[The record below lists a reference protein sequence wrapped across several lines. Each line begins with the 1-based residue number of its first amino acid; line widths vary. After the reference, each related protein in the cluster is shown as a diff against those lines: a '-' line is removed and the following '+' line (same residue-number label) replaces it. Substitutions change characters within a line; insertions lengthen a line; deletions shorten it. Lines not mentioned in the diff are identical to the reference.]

1 MTAEGQ
7 DGQVTLFVVVA
18 TVALLVLAALVLDGG
33 YVLAARRRAIDEAN
47 GAARAAVQALAPS
60 AYRSSADVVLDPAAA
75 TAAAQDYLAAA
86 GHTGT
91 VGVDGAEVT
100 VSVRFD
106 QPMALLGII
115 GIDEISVTGVGRA
128 RSVRGV
134 ETGEGL

>member
-1 MTAEGQ
+1 MTAGRQ

-18 TVALLVLAALVLDGG
+18 TMALLVLAALVLDGG

-47 GAARAAVQALAPS
+47 GAARAAVQALAP
-60 AYRSSADVVLDPAAA
+60 ATYRTSADVVLDPAAA

>member
-1 MTAEGQ
+1 MRAEGQ
-7 DGQVTLFVVVA
+7 HGQVTLFVVVA
-18 TVALLVLAALVLDGG
+18 TMALLVLAALVLDGG

-47 GAARAAVQALAPS
+47 GAARAAVQALAPA

-86 GHTGT
+86 GHTGA